1 MDQETTKQ
9 IMDLYRN
16 HFVARQKRFKRIAA
30 VSYVICGIFATGLI
44 YTLSTKYLGI
54 ASPLLA
60 AACLIGALSS
70 YAGGQAAVKD
80 ALDEAY
86 GMSTFD
92 TIKPEDLEDM

>member
-9 IMDLYRN
+9 IMDLYRS

-30 VSYVICGIFATGLI
+30 VAYIVCGIFTTGLL
-44 YTLSTKYLGI
+44 YVLSTKYVGST
-54 ASPLLA
+54 SPLIA

-70 YAGGQAAVKD
+70 YAGGQSATKD
-80 ALDEAY
+80 ALNEAY